1 MSRKREKKENGG
13 NRSVRLHPFGS
24 LAEALDGP
32 RSAFFGVPPDGQSK
46 RPESY
51 YGTKT
56 PYLGFDISNNQILCT
71 ITSAG
76 LMENAC
82 ILEDLIPA
90 GLSNRYLPGIYVYKD
105 LIGGGPWPLAIGRN
119 AAEPVS
125 LYELPRV
132 EAELLGNLFPLFTYQ
147 HDDLRMRL
155 LAFAPTT
162 AAPTPVAPRAVVVV
176 LHLQNQGDR
185 PFEGA
190 VLGPD
195 GVSDL
200 SQVSGEPGGPACREA
215 VACLDGTTWDPD
227 SREINVV
234 LEPGQ
239 AAAFCFAF
247 ILGQSGEEL
256 HRTGRLLRERTALD
270 WLNDT
275 WQFHADRLGEL
286 SIPDEPFYA
295 EAFVRFEE
303 LCRQSVIRMADGKFG
318 AGFWGSNFVGPNAWE
333 SRSVW
338 TKDNFHA
345 MLPMSMFEPRLCAD
359 AILFFLRWGLPTGPY
374 GQHGGGSPRFPHPRR
389 VTHSLTN
396 ALAALVLAGAYYQM
410 TGDKAFFR
418 DHPEVLEQAHALLE
432 DVLQSRRGDPFL
444 FPSMFIS
451 DGESR
456 GDFHTGS
463 NLLVWYSFHHMAR
476 IAREAY
482 DDRELAGNWSEIA
495 AKVQADILR
504 HCVGECS
511 LGRRF
516 FEGANAD
523 GTFVACHDGEETD
536 TTLMPFYGFCEC
548 DDPALI
554 NHARLGL
561 SPENPYYAP
570 GIDGIWWEGTSATF
584 PGWMTALAGA
594 STEGEALERLEHI
607 RRLTDYDGSI
617 WWWPYKHP
625 CTDPTEVR
633 RREPYFEFEGRDG
646 LEDLGVGKCGWAA
659 GVYLCLFVNNI
670 LGLRA
675 DVPARQVSLRPFC
688 PWPEFKWE
696 SCRLG
701 QAVFDSTYEH
711 RDGRIVGQIISRNDS
726 DFEGVIELTLPDGA
740 TAGACKINGTPTEG
754 VDHTRRHNRAAVRIS
769 APIAPGAVLS
779 LEVNYTRE

>member
-1 MSRKREKKENGG
+1 
-13 NRSVRLHPFGS
+13 
-24 LAEALDGP
+24 
-32 RSAFFGVPPDGQSK
+32 
-46 RPESY
+46 
-51 YGTKT
+51 
-56 PYLGFDISNNQILCT
+56 
-71 ITSAG
+71 
-76 LMENAC
+76 ME
-82 ILEDLIPA
+82 
-90 GLSNRYLPGIYVYKD
+90 KD
-105 LIGGGPWPLAIGRN
+105 LIGGGPWSFAVRRK

-125 LYELPRV
+125 LHELPRV

-155 LAFAPTT
+155 LAFAPT
-162 AAPTPVAPRAVVVV
+162 AADDGRIAPRAVIAV
-176 LHLQNQGDR
+176 LHVRNDGHR

-190 VLGPD
+190 LVAPPD
-195 GVSDL
+195 LPDIGQL
-200 SQVSGEPGGPACREA
+200 SGDPGAPACREA
-215 VACLDGTTWDPD
+215 VACLDGTTWDSD
-227 SREINVV
+227 SREINVA

-239 AAAFCFAF
+239 SAAFCFAF

-275 WQFHADRLGEL
+275 WQFHAGRLGEL
-286 SIPDEPFYA
+286 SIPDEPFYS
-295 EAFVRFEE
+295 EGLVRCQE
-303 LCRQSVIRMADGKFG
+303 LCRQSVIRLADGKFG
-318 AGFWGSNFVGPNAWE
+318 AGFWGSNFVGANAWE

-359 AILFFLRWGLPTGPY
+359 AILFFLRWGLPTGAY
-374 GQHGGGSPRFPHPRR
+374 GKHGGGSSRFPNPRR

-396 ALAALVLAGAYYQM
+396 ALSGLVLAGAYYQM

-418 DHPEVLEQAHALLE
+418 DHPEIPEQAHALLD
-432 DVLQSRRGDPFL
+432 DVLQSRRGEPFL

-451 DGESR
+451 DGPSR
-456 GDFHTGS
+456 GDYHIGS
-463 NLLVWYSFHHMAR
+463 NLLAWYSFHHMAR

-482 DDRELAGNWSEIA
+482 EDKELADNWSEIA

-504 HCVGECS
+504 YCVGECS

-523 GTFVACHDGEETD
+523 GAFVACHDGEETD
-536 TTLMPFYGFCEC
+536 TTLMPFYGFCES

-584 PGWMTALAGA
+584 PGWMTALASA
-594 STEGEALERLEHI
+594 ATEDELRGRIEHT
-607 RRLTDYDGSI
+607 RRLTDHDGSI
-617 WWWPYKHP
+617 WWWPYKFP

-633 RREPYFEFEGRDG
+633 RREPYFEFEGRRG
-646 LEDLGVGKCGWAA
+646 IEELGVGKCGWAA

-701 QAVFDSTYEH
+701 DSLFDFSYDH
-711 RDGRIVGQIISRNDS
+711 RDGRIVGQITNRNDS
-726 DFEGVIELTLPDGA
+726 DFEGAIELTLPDG
-740 TAGACKINGTPTEG
+740 TALSLCKINGAATED
-754 VDHTRRHNRAAVRIS
+754 VEVTKRYHRSAVR
-769 APIAPGAVLS
+769 ATGTIAPGAVLR